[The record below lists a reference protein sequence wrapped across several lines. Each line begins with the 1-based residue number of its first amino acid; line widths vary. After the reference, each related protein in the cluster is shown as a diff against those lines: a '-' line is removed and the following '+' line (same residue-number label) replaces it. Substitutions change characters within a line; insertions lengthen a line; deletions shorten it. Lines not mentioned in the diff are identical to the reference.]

1 MRINNET
8 GTSNKINASSSV
20 IPSGAA
26 FGKTLSKHMKPSSGF
41 NAFVRDSLAEVGPQ
55 VIEEVEKICGA
66 DDTGERIDIGE
77 LDALLD
83 LIINERKG
91 KL

>member
-1 MRINNET
+1 MGTNRQIN
-8 GTSNKINASSSV
+8 GSSPV

-26 FGKTLSKHMKPSSGF
+26 FGKMLSKHMRPSSAF

-66 DDTGERIDIGE
+66 DDMGESIDIGE

-83 LIINERKG
+83 LIINERNG
-91 KL
+91 K